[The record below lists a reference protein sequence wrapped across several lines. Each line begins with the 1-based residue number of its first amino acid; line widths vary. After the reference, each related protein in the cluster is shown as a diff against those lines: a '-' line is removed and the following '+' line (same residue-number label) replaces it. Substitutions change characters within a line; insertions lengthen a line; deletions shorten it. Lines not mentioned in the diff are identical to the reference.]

1 MKKKKNNS
9 IRKQILSGYRHVIL
23 VMCLLVAVSLISLIQ
38 ISRNYRVVSNN
49 RDNQAATQS
58 ALAKHYEWLEMYNES
73 ILNGTE
79 FKGSLD
85 YNTCLLGQWL
95 SGVSD
100 SDLSDTVIRN
110 ALTEVQE
117 PHKNMHMLAS
127 EILELAENDGDAA
140 YIRFTQEL
148 KPLTTKVIEG
158 LDKISSQYKDI
169 ANQASEK
176 MDKLIFIM
184 IVLNIVCAL
193 VGFVIALFYGTRSA
207 KQISRPITAVAEW
220 SEKLSV
226 GADQIDF
233 DHQILKGNE
242 NNEIGSMIHSFQR
255 MVDSIHE
262 NVEVVK
268 RLAQGDM
275 TVFVNIRSQEDS
287 LGRNLYH
294 LVQSN
299 DFMFAKIIEIAMSVA
314 TASQNIANASQML
327 ADTASKQVIA
337 INELNSSTD
346 ETRELVTQ
354 NGIEVQ
360 HATDLSHSI
369 LQDMQD
375 SNAKMGLLVKSVDEI
390 NKSSQKIANVIK
402 LIDDIAFQ
410 TNILA
415 LNAAVEAARAGE
427 AGKGFAVVA
436 DEVRVLALK
445 SADAANESK
454 QLIEAT
460 MRATKDGSQISS
472 EAFDTFQHVVDDL
485 DSIIE
490 TVNHISDSSQKQ
502 EDAISRIHEQVEFI
516 NESITSN
523 LSVNE
528 EAAAASSEMREDARL
543 LEEEMNQFNLRQRKM
558 GHAYIPPEKR
568 GDEEFIRQA
577 NENYQKALKTG
588 QFEAPDASAPRTK
601 KINK

>member
-127 EILELAENDGDAA
+127 EILKLAENDRDAA
-140 YIRFTQEL
+140 YIRFSQEL

-176 MDKLIFIM
+176 MDNLIFIM